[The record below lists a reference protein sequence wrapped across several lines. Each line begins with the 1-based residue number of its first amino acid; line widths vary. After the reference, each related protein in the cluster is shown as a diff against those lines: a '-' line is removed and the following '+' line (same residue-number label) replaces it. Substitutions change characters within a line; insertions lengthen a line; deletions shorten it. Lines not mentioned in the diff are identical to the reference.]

1 MKLVES
7 SGCPALDCAESHQI
21 TLSHSCCKVCKGKI
35 FWKVRFM
42 CMSHSRRQF
51 QLTGNKTFYREVIS
65 KDCGIKIEML
75 PCLSAGCLVPGSKS
89 SFLNSPVYWFWI
101 SMTLLKNTTV
111 LSYFIEFFCW
121 GGVQICFSFLF
132 SLFYNWLRIIPMLAT
147 SNVSLHNS
155 TLLHWQASVSLRR
168 ERPTNMHCLFCVA
181 FVMID
186 LQPISRRNLDF

>member
-89 SFLNSPVYWFWI
+89 SFLNSPVYWFWV
-101 SMTLLKNTTV
+101 SMTLLKTYNSAELFYWV
-111 LSYFIEFFCW
+111 FLL
-121 GGVQICFSFLF
+121 GGCRFAFLF
-132 SLFYNWLRIIPMLAT
+132 S
-147 SNVSLHNS
+147 
-155 TLLHWQASVSLRR
+155 SV
-168 ERPTNMHCLFCVA
+168 CFI
-181 FVMID
+181 ID
-186 LQPISRRNLDF
+186 LE

>member
-51 QLTGNKTFYREVIS
+51 QLTGNKTVYREVFS
-65 KDCGIKIEML
+65 KDYGIKIEML

-89 SFLNSPVYWFWI
+89 RFLNSLCV
-101 SMTLLKNTTV
+101 LV
-111 LSYFIEFFCW
+111 LSQHDIVEPK
-121 GGVQICFSFLF
+121 L
-132 SLFYNWLRIIPMLAT
+132 
-147 SNVSLHNS
+147 
-155 TLLHWQASVSLRR
+155 
-168 ERPTNMHCLFCVA
+168 CVL
-181 FVMID
+181 VLSQHDIVENIK
-186 LQPISRRNLDF
+186 QC